1 MARTHGHGN
10 PNWTRDET
18 ILALDLY
25 FDLSGKIPPGSDE
38 RIKALSELLRRFPY
52 HAAASKNESFRN
64 PDGVAFKLQN
74 LRQIATGK
82 GLGNVSETDRSV
94 WAELGAS
101 PAVVKSL
108 ADLIRASVTASESM
122 EPAGLDIEFVEGRI
136 VSELH
141 LRREREPKLRER
153 LLSERRVSGK
163 LFCEMC
169 SGSPLSTN
177 AEIKD
182 AQFEAHH
189 IIPLSHTGTRI
200 TRLSELALL
209 CANCHRLLHRA
220 IAIEKRWLTI
230 AEGQAICGLPRDFRD
245 ALACSLD
252 RAQTELDQ
260 RSSES
265 ST

>member
-1 MARTHGHGN
+1 MARTNGHGN

-25 FDLSGKIPPGSDE
+25 FELSGKIPPGSDE
-38 RIKALSELLRRFPY
+38 RVKALSELLRRFPY
-52 HAAASKNESFRN
+52 HAEASKKESFRN

-74 LRQIATGK
+74 LRQIAPGK
-82 GLGNVSETDRSV
+82 GLGNLSETDRAV
-94 WAELGAS
+94 WAELGAL
-101 PAVVKSL
+101 PAAVKSL
-108 ADLIRASVTASESM
+108 ASLIRAGVTASESA
-122 EPAGLDIEFVEGRI
+122 EPASPDTEFVEGRI

-141 LRREREPKLRER
+141 SRREREPKLRER
-153 LLSERRVSGK
+153 LLSARRVGGK

-169 SGSPLSTN
+169 GAPPLSNN
-177 AEIKD
+177 AEINE
-182 AQFEAHH
+182 AHFEAHH

-230 AEGQAICGLPRDFRD
+230 VEGRAICGI
-245 ALACSLD
+245 
-252 RAQTELDQ
+252 
-260 RSSES
+260 
-265 ST
+265 